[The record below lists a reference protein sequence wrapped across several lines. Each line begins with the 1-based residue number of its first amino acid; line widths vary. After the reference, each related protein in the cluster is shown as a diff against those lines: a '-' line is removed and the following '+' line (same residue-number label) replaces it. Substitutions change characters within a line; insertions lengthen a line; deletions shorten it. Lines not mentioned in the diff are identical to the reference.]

1 MKNGFIAA
9 TLVLASA
16 GASAASAGNFPVS
29 ASFTPNNVPVG
40 QSTTFRWS
48 APTGSFCEVE
58 DLPGGARFGAT
69 GTYTFA
75 ATGPVNAFVSCE
87 RMDTFGGKSAAL
99 TVTDAVPTVTTS
111 FSPTTVYVGGAGS
124 AFSWSS
130 SNATNCTSPDNSS
143 VTGPYGVIS
152 MQPAAGAAQQ
162 TITVNCSGASGSA
175 SSAATLTTLVPN
187 GPLPTVSVF
196 ASPSYLPFGG
206 GIVNVTYS
214 AQNVTSCVGAGM
226 YMINRS
232 TPVYVQCTSPNG
244 IATAYTWV
252 RVRGLFGFSSFAPTS
267 AAAAMKDG
275 KPVAAKQ
282 AALLPPNLKHLGI
295 DLTKKRYEYS
305 QSDMNQDGTPDLL
318 IVDQLKERAHIV
330 LGKGG
335 QYPSLTKTIERI
347 SSVSQIKGV
356 FVPASN
362 APGEIRVTLES
373 QQ

>member
-1 MKNGFIAA
+1 MKNGIIAA
-9 TLVLASA
+9 TLVLVSA
-16 GASAASAGNFPVS
+16 GASAAPIGPFSVG

-48 APTGSFCEVE
+48 APTGAFCEVE
-58 DLPGGARFGAT
+58 GLPGGSRFGAT

-75 ATGPVNAFVSCE
+75 ATGPVTALVSCE
-87 RMDTFGGKSAAL
+87 RMDTFSGKSATL
-99 TVTDAVPTVTTS
+99 TVTDAVPTVTTG
-111 FSPTTVYVGGAGS
+111 FSPSTIYVGGAGS
-124 AFSWSS
+124 TFSWSS
-130 SNATNCTSPDNSS
+130 TNATNCTSPENSS
-143 VTGPYGVIS
+143 VTGPYGWLS
-152 MQPAAGAAQQ
+152 FQPAAGAAQQ
-162 TITVNCSGASGSA
+162 TITVNCSGAGGSA
-175 SSAATLTTLVPN
+175 SSAATLTTQVPT

-196 ASPSYLPFGG
+196 ASPNYLPFGG

-214 AQNVTSCVGAGM
+214 AQNVTSCQGAGT
-226 YMINRS
+226 YYIQQS
-232 TPVYVQCTSPNG
+232 TYVGVQCNSPNG
-244 IATAYTWV
+244 IATGYAWV
-252 RVRGLFGFSSFAPTS
+252 KVRGLFGFSSVAPTS
-267 AAAAMKDG
+267 AAAMVKDG

-295 DLTKKRYEYS
+295 DLSKKRYEYT
-305 QSDMNQDGTPDLL
+305 QSDMNLDGTPDLL
-318 IVDQLKERAHIV
+318 IVDQLRERAHIV

-356 FVPASN
+356 FVPTSN